1 MNTRY
6 PFRRLARR
14 ASDDGSG
21 PSVPAVPDARPAA
34 TTTGAGVREG
44 SASAAPAAAE
54 DTEGTPPTAQDSSY
68 GAIFWTFFKIGLF
81 TFGGGYAMIPLI
93 EREIIDR
100 RGWIEKQNFLELLTV
115 AQSAPGPIALN
126 TSVFVGYKI
135 KGFKGATSAILG
147 AITPSFFI
155 ILVVAMFFSSIKDNR
170 YVEAAFKGMRP
181 AVVALI
187 AAPVYN
193 LAKGLGWWRI
203 LIAAVAAFIVWHFS
217 VSPIYMII
225 LGAVAGLTY
234 SFIRK

>member
-6 PFRRLARR
+6 PFRRPVRR
-14 ASDDGSG
+14 ATESGSG
-21 PSVPAVPDARPAA
+21 TPAPAQPDNRPAA
-34 TTTGAGVREG
+34 AGPGTEARGGSTGTDL
-44 SASAAPAAAE
+44 AATA
-54 DTEGTPPTAQDSSY
+54 DTGGTPPTAQDSSY

-135 KGFKGATSAILG
+135 RGVRGATSAILG

-155 ILVVAMFFSSIKDNR
+155 ILAVAMFFASIKDNR

-187 AAPVYN
+187 AAPIYN

-203 LIAAVAAFIVWHFS
+203 LIAAVAAFIVWYFS

-225 LGAVAGLTY
+225 IGAVAGLTY